1 MNGLP
6 KILKIVGVLAVVVA
20 VGIIVGLWGSRKAP
34 PPEPV
39 PPPPSAQ
46 ATHLFTAPGS
56 AAAGGAPATGSSPA
70 PSNPTP
76 DAPSGD
82 SLPAMQSNWEERIDA
97 ILGAEAEESVK
108 ARQLLE
114 LFPTLPAD
122 GQVEVAQ
129 HLSNLLTDPEYAP
142 LGHYLTNAA
151 LAEPVL
157 DVLIAD
163 LLNRP
168 NSVKLPL
175 LLEVARTE
183 SHPKAGEALEILQ
196 LFLEEDLGKDWARWQ
211 SRLQQWLQENPD

>member
-20 VGIIVGLWGSRKAP
+20 VGIIVGLWGSRKAGP
-34 PPEPV
+34 TEPV
-39 PPPPSAQ
+39 PPPPPAEPTNPSA
-46 ATHLFTAPGS
+46 PSGG
-56 AAAGGAPATGSSPA
+56 AAGGGAPATGSSPA
-70 PSNPTP
+70 AFNPAP

-97 ILGAEAEESVK
+97 ILGAEGEESVK

-114 LFPTLPAD
+114 LFPALPAD

-175 LLEVARTE
+175 LLDVARTE

-196 LFLEEDLGKDWARWQ
+196 LFLEEDFGKDWARWQ